1 LGQFQELRLPV
12 KMREWQVLLIHIFH
26 VIHRFDSIIQVYR
39 VVCFLRIE
47 LELLLLDDSVIGLRV
62 FAVLERAQGVLNV
75 LQPLFRGHLVVL

>member
-1 LGQFQELRLPV
+1 MPV

-62 FAVLERAQGVLNV
+62 FAILERAQGVLNV